1 MGLAPWSQT
10 QPLAHAPSSQRI
22 RMGFQDIAEASTK
35 SAAQWTTALLTEH
48 LVSTSDEKEEKSPA
62 RRLPICPA
70 GVENHP

>member
-1 MGLAPWSQT
+1 
-10 QPLAHAPSSQRI
+10 
-22 RMGFQDIAEASTK
+22 MGFQDIAEASTK
-35 SAAQWTTALLTEH
+35 STAQWTTALLTEH